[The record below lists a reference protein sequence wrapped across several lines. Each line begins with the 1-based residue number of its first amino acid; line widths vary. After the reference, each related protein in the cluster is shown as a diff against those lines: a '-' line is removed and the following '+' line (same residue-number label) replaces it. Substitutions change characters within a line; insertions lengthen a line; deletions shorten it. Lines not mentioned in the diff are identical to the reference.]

1 MVNITQYRWRAS
13 NGPMCWNVYLE
24 TAIKA
29 YSGRPYTKVSAM
41 HMDWHDL
48 CHYNLKKYSSL
59 SMPLTG
65 AFCCHQYAFHIYVWS
80 LRIFPTHVK
89 EVRDKYELEAFP
101 SDWPGAWS
109 VPPVNERVGV
119 LCLWHQFRR
128 GVIASIQFSHESV
141 QSSRSWADINIPAL
155 LCTSMQPILERQT
168 CLCVC
173 IFWEVSAALLLMV
186 MISNGSMFHIP
197 STNSI

>member
-119 LCLWHQFRR
+119 LCLWHQFRQ
-128 GVIASIQFSHESV
+128 GVNCEHSVFTWVSVVVEVLGRHQHTSLAVYVNAAYTRKTNLSLCMHFLRSECCFIA
-141 QSSRSWADINIPAL
+141 
-155 LCTSMQPILERQT
+155 
-168 CLCVC
+168 
-173 IFWEVSAALLLMV
+173 
-186 MISNGSMFHIP
+186 NGHDF
-197 STNSI
+197 